1 MLAELRIAGLGVIA
15 ESSVEFAPGMTAI
28 TGETGAGKT
37 MVVTSLGLLLG
48 GRSDAGVVRRGSR
61 RALVEGRFLQAD
73 AIAGIVDAAGGA
85 FDDGELLVGRQ
96 LAPTG
101 RSRAFVGGAQ
111 VTAAQLRDVTGE
123 LVTIHGQSEQV
134 RLGTPE
140 RQRDVL
146 DRAGGPALAAALARY
161 RADFA
166 RRRALAS
173 EMAELR
179 DRSQERAREADL
191 LTFGLGEIAAVAPSP
206 GEDVALAAEANRLQ
220 SLDDLRLAA
229 HQASTALA
237 GSDDDLDQPGAMGL
251 LGIARKSLEQAARL
265 DPAARELVEQAV
277 QAGYLVNDLAAS
289 TSSYLADLDADP
301 LRLEAVT
308 ERRHALSGLT
318 RKYGKDI
325 DEVLD
330 WAAASAVR
338 LVELQGGDDRV
349 VALENELEALDS
361 VLAERASAITAMRTR
376 AASGLAAA
384 VLVELAALAMP
395 HARLSFDLHPLPE
408 PGPHGAEQ
416 VIATFSANP
425 GSEPAPLAKV
435 ASGGELSR
443 VRLALEVVLADV
455 EPGQTFVFDEVDAGV
470 GGAVAVEVGRRL
482 ARLARRSQVIVVT
495 HLAQVAAFADAHLVI
510 TKASNGDVTTSDV
523 RALDAGDRLAELARM
538 MGGLET
544 SESALAHAG
553 ELLAVAAGET
563 SVGQDG

>member
-15 ESSVEFAPGMTAI
+15 DTCVEFAPGMTVL

-37 MVVTSLGLLLG
+37 MVVTSVGLLLG
-48 GRSDAGVVRRGSR
+48 GRSDAGVVRRGSP
-61 RALVEGRFLQAD
+61 RAVVEGRFLD
-73 AIAGIVDAAGGA
+73 AEPFAEMVDQMGGI

-96 LAPTG
+96 VAASG

-111 VTAAQLRDVTGE
+111 VTAAQVRDVTGE

-140 RQRDVL
+140 RQRQVL
-146 DRAGGPALAAALARY
+146 DRAGGIGLATALAAY
-161 RADFA
+161 RSDFA
-166 RRRALAS
+166 RRQALAS
-173 EMAELR
+173 EVAELR

-191 LTFGLGEIAAVAPSP
+191 LTFGLGEIAAVDPAP
-206 GEDVALAAEANRLQ
+206 GEDVTLASEANRLQ
-220 SLDDLRLAA
+220 SLDDHRMAA
-229 HQASTALA
+229 QQASAALA
-237 GSDDDLDQPGAMGL
+237 GAADDLDQPGAMGL
-251 LGIARKSLEQAARL
+251 LGMARKSLEQAARF
-265 DPAARELVEQAV
+265 DPAARALVEQAE
-277 QAGYLVNDLAAS
+277 QAGYLVDDLAAT

-301 LRLEAVT
+301 LRLETIT

-318 RKYGKDI
+318 RKYGSTI
-325 DEVLD
+325 DEVLE
-330 WAAASAVR
+330 WSARSATR
-338 LVELQGGDDRV
+338 LAHLQGGDERV
-349 VALENELEALDS
+349 EALESELRSLDAD
-361 VLAERASAITAMRTR
+361 LAKQASAITSMRTR
-376 AASGLAAA
+376 AASELASA
-384 VLVELAALAMP
+384 VKAELAALAMP
-395 HARLSFDLHPLPE
+395 HARLTFDLQPRPE
-408 PGPHGAEQ
+408 LGPHGAES
-416 VIATFSANP
+416 VIAMFTANP
-425 GSEPAPLAKV
+425 GSTPAPLAKV

-510 TKASNGDVTTSDV
+510 AKASTGEVTTSDV
-523 RALDAGDRLAELARM
+523 RPLGPDDRLSELARM

-553 ELLAVAAGET
+553 ELLAVAARELG
-563 SVGQDG
+563 